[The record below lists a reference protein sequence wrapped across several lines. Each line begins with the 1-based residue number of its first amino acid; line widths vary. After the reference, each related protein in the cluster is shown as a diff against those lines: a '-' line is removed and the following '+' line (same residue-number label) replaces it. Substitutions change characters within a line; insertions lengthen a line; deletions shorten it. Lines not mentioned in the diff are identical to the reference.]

1 VGGLSAHV
9 VVALPAALILALAG
23 AAELNGRVTAVDSG
37 DTFQMQADKGA
48 VVVRLSDIGA
58 PRGSAYYAPSSK
70 QLLAN
75 MIERYDVRVVVT
87 GEEGAQRIFAHVYRG
102 ELDVN
107 LELVKA
113 GAAWWCM
120 EFSSDTSY
128 LPWQNQAQRRFGGVW
143 SRTTD
148 FDALLACRKDPPAPK
163 R

>member
-1 VGGLSAHV
+1 MSGLSTHAV
-9 VVALPAALILALAG
+9 MALPAALILAAAG
-23 AAELNGRVTAVDSG
+23 AAELTGRVTSVDSG
-37 DTFQMQADKGA
+37 DTFRMQADKGA
-48 VVVRLSDIGA
+48 FVVRLSDIGT
-58 PRGSAYYAPSSK
+58 PLGSAYYAPSSK

-75 MIERYDVRVVVT
+75 MIQGYDVRVAVT
-87 GEEGAQRIFAHVYRG
+87 AEAGERVFGHVYRG

-120 EFSSDTSY
+120 EFSSDSSY
-128 LPWQNQAQRRFGGVW
+128 LPWQNQAQRKFGGLW

-148 FDALLACRKDPPAPK
+148 FDALLACRRDPPAAE